1 MWTARDLNSPGSETK
16 RKVEHP
22 MKHRLI
28 SIIVLGTIAVGACSS
43 TASSPS
49 ASPSTSAQADC
60 ERTGGV
66 WQAALTSC
74 KYPAPARPGY

>member
-1 MWTARDLNSPGSETK
+1 MR
-16 RKVEHP
+16 
-22 MKHRLI
+22 HRLI
-28 SIIVLGTIAVGACSS
+28 SIIVLGTLAACGCSS
-43 TASSPS
+43 TGSSPS

-74 KYPAPARPGY
+74 KYPAPQRQGY